1 MFIAMNRFKI
11 VKGREGDFENIWKSR
26 QSRLSERP
34 GFIVFHLLKG
44 PERED
49 HTLYS
54 SHALWETKQDF
65 VDWTK
70 SEHFREAHKNAGQ
83 NRDLYL
89 GGPEFEG
96 FEVVLVEENQNY
108 LAKSAE

>member
-11 VKGREGDFENIWKSR
+11 VKGRESDFESVWRSR

-49 HTLYS
+49 YTLYS
-54 SHALWETKQDF
+54 SHALWETKQHF
-65 VDWTK
+65 LDWTH

-96 FEVVLVEENQNY
+96 FDVVLVEENPNY
-108 LAKSAE
+108 APKTTE